1 MLYELNGLLFKEILK
16 SGEANLSNHQKEIN
30 ALNVFPVPDGDT
42 GTNMSMTFTN
52 GLKEAITVSSS
63 SVSEVA
69 RALSKGLLMG
79 ARGNSGVI
87 TSQIFRGFYQA
98 IDGKEVVTVEEIAK
112 AFENGARVAYKAI
125 MKPVEGTILTV
136 IKEGSWYANQYVEKA
151 DHRVSLE
158 EYFDNLAS
166 CMSTSLDGTPELLPV
181 LKEVGVVDSGGKGLL
196 TIIEGFRDCLNGNP
210 VVSKTVDENVDTSVE
225 DLHFA
230 ALEIEN
236 DEFGY
241 CTEFIVKL
249 DKNKERFN
257 EVAFRSKLSAIGQ
270 SLVVV
275 NDGELVKVHVHT
287 LTPGDAL
294 NIGQKYGEFLKLKI
308 ENMQEQRRVIGE
320 NAEAAEKKKAAE
332 KKNIAIITVCAGDGL
347 HKLFKE
353 CRADAIISGGQTM
366 NPSTSDFQKEIEN
379 LNADHI
385 IIIPNNSNI
394 IMAAQQARDL
404 NPDKDIRVLETK
416 SIPEG
421 ISALTMFNPEMDIDD
436 NIEEM
441 SQAYHNVLSGSITYA
456 VKDTSLNGVAV
467 KEGDFIGMTKKA
479 IVASGT
485 DRQQV
490 IKELLDEL
498 LKKEDASLLT
508 VIAGEGSSKEDDD
521 FITQYA
527 ESNGDVEVDFVE
539 GDQPVYTYLF
549 GIE

>member
-1 MLYELNGLLFKEILK
+1 
-16 SGEANLSNHQKEIN
+16 
-30 ALNVFPVPDGDT
+30 
-42 GTNMSMTFTN
+42 
-52 GLKEAITVSSS
+52 
-63 SVSEVA
+63 
-69 RALSKGLLMG
+69 
-79 ARGNSGVI
+79 
-87 TSQIFRGFYQA
+87 
-98 IDGKEVVTVEEIAK
+98 
-112 AFENGARVAYKAI
+112 
-125 MKPVEGTILTV
+125 
-136 IKEGSWYANQYVEKA
+136 
-151 DHRVSLE
+151 
-158 EYFDNLAS
+158 
-166 CMSTSLDGTPELLPV
+166 
-181 LKEVGVVDSGGKGLL
+181 
-196 TIIEGFRDCLNGNP
+196 
-210 VVSKTVDENVDTSVE
+210 
-225 DLHFA
+225 
-230 ALEIEN
+230 
-236 DEFGY
+236 
-241 CTEFIVKL
+241 
-249 DKNKERFN
+249 
-257 EVAFRSKLSAIGQ
+257 
-270 SLVVV
+270 
-275 NDGELVKVHVHT
+275 
-287 LTPGDAL
+287 
-294 NIGQKYGEFLKLKI
+294 
-308 ENMQEQRRVIGE
+308 
-320 NAEAAEKKKAAE
+320 
-332 KKNIAIITVCAGDGL
+332 
-347 HKLFKE
+347 
-353 CRADAIISGGQTM
+353 M

-394 IMAAQQARDL
+394 IMAAQQARNL

-467 KEGDFIGMTKKA
+467 KEGDFIGMTRKA